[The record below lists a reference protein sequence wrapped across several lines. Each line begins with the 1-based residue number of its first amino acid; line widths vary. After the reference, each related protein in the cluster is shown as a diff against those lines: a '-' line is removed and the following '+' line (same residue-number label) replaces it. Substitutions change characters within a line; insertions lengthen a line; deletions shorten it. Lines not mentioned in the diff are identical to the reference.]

1 MDNNAVFLSNV
12 DMNVASDISGFKLCS
27 YLIALEGW
35 RRGLK
40 LKWYKNESNVCKLQK
55 VSGGSNGVVFSLSDG
70 QQTHFF
76 FRSRGDKVEN
86 EAVKVCGDK
95 EETKIHLR
103 NNNVP
108 TPLGEVI
115 GADEEIIEYAQKIG
129 FPVIVKPINGSMG
142 KGVYTNINS
151 KKELQGILKELRSQ
165 FKYKEYL
172 VEKHYYGKE
181 YRIYVVGDQVIG
193 ATYRVPANI
202 IGDGRNTI
210 EKLIEIKNE
219 QRKSNP
225 YLKIKPIKV
234 DYEVK
239 YMIKREGYNLQSI
252 PKRGEQVFLREKSN
266 LSSGGDPL
274 DATDELSPEVKEI
287 AVKAF
292 KALPSIPHGGVD
304 IIVDPEDNRKGV
316 VLEINATAEIG
327 FHFYPLKGKARDIGK
342 AVIDYYF
349 PQSKLKDK
357 SIFYFDYKSILE
369 PLASGT
375 VDDLMI
381 TDAPS
386 NDILAKKYIVSG
398 KVRKVGYATYI
409 RKQALRL
416 NLIGSVKA
424 VNNRKVEITLVSNN
438 RTKLDNFEKYVKRG
452 SKKSIVKEV
461 SEEFIEKI
469 EVPIMV
475 GFHINF

>member
-1 MDNNAVFLSNV
+1 MDNKVVFLPNI
-12 DMNVASDISGFKLCS
+12 DMNVASDISGFRLCS

-40 LKWYKNESNVCKLQK
+40 LKWYKDESNACKLQK

-70 QQTHFF
+70 QHTHFF
-76 FRSRGDKVEN
+76 FRSRGDKVAN
-86 EAVKVCGDK
+86 EAVKICGNK
-95 EETKIHLR
+95 EKTKNYLR

-115 GADEEIIEYAQKIG
+115 SNDEEILAYAQEVG
-129 FPVIVKPINGSMG
+129 FPVIIKPINGSMG
-142 KGVYTNINS
+142 RGVYTNINS
-151 KKELQGILKELRSQ
+151 KKELEGILKELRSQ

-202 IGDGRNTI
+202 IGDGINTI

-239 YMIKREGYNLQSI
+239 YMIDREGYDLQSV
-252 PKRGEQVFLREKSN
+252 PEKGKQVFLREKSN

-287 AVKAF
+287 AVNAF

-304 IIVDPEDNRKGV
+304 IIVNPEDNSKGV

-327 FHFYPLKGKARDIGK
+327 FHFYPLEGKGRDIGK

-349 PQSKLKDK
+349 PKSKLNEK
-357 SIFYFDYKSILE
+357 SLLYFDYESILE
-369 PLASGT
+369 PLASGA
-375 VDDLMI
+375 VDDLVI
-381 TDAPS
+381 ADAPL
-386 NDILAKKYIVSG
+386 NELFTKKYVVSG
-398 KVRKVGYATYI
+398 KVRKVGYVTYI

-416 NLIGSVKA
+416 NLIGSVEL
-424 VNNRKVEITLVSNN
+424 VNNRKVEITVVSDN
-438 RTKLDNFEKYVKRG
+438 RSKLDDFVKYVKRG

-461 SEEFIEKI
+461 YEESIQKN
-469 EVPIMV
+469 EVPIKL
-475 GFHINF
+475 GFHINS